1 MHRYLLGKEVVALI
15 YLVYCAE
22 KFFGLPTSLVEF
34 TRDQLIF
41 LGFGLFDLVVLLL
54 GLPDLADLD
63 LLGLFDLDD
72 LLLPGLLDLSDPL
85 ARGLLDRLL
94 FDLSGLYPV
103 RRDSAT
109 PGSSILCIN
118 SSLTSI
124 SLSLIKFSSRCF

>member
-1 MHRYLLGKEVVALI
+1 MRL
-15 YLVYCAE
+15 
-22 KFFGLPTSLVEF
+22 
-34 TRDQLIF
+34 Q
-41 LGFGLFDLVVLLL
+41 LFDLVVLLL